1 MKENGCSKLL
11 LAEVATQHRVSGRM
25 IQKQQF
31 DTEDHRGEGVRIF
44 ILEMGGSLLKLLY
57 LASYLI

>member
-11 LAEVATQHRVSGRM
+11 LAEEVATQHRVSGRI

-31 DTEDHRGEGVRIF
+31 DTEDH
-44 ILEMGGSLLKLLY
+44 
-57 LASYLI
+57 

>member
-11 LAEVATQHRVSGRM
+11 LAEVATQHRVSGRI

-31 DTEDHRGEGVRIF
+31 DTEDHRGEGV
-44 ILEMGGSLLKLLY
+44 
-57 LASYLI
+57 

>member
-31 DTEDHRGEGVRIF
+31 DTEDHRGEGV
-44 ILEMGGSLLKLLY
+44 
-57 LASYLI
+57 